1 MDDSDEKN
9 PLSSIQQQATSIQQP
24 ITKIKAMKFITSI
37 ILTGLLAFI
46 AGLYLPWWS
55 LAIAA
60 FAVAALIHQK
70 PWKAFLSGFLGLF
83 LLWGG
88 LALWINFK
96 NDGVLAVKVASL
108 LPLGGSPYLLIV
120 ATGIVSGL
128 IGGLYALT
136 GSYLRSSPG
145 K

>member
-1 MDDSDEKN
+1 LALKKYS
-9 PLSSIQQQATSIQQP
+9 ATKKYAQ
-24 ITKIKAMKFITSI
+24 MKFIISI

-60 FAVAALIHQK
+60 LAVAALVHQK
-70 PWKAFLSGFLGLF
+70 PARAFLSGFIGLF

-88 LALWINFK
+88 LALWIDIK
-96 NDGVLAVKVASL
+96 NDGILSSKISKL
-108 LPLGGSPYLLIV
+108 LPLGGSSALLIV
-120 ATGIVSGL
+120 VTGIVAGL
-128 IGGLYALT
+128 VAGFAALS
-136 GSYLRSSPG
+136 GSYLRSSTA

>member
-1 MDDSDEKN
+1 MIVMGCIRN
-9 PLSSIQQQATSIQQP
+9 LASSIQQPVTNNQQQKKEP
-24 ITKIKAMKFITSI
+24 MKFITSI

-46 AGLYLPWWS
+46 AGLYFPWWS

-88 LALWINFK
+88 LALWINIK

-108 LPLGGSPYLLIV
+108 LPLGGSAYLLIIV
-120 ATGIVSGL
+120 TGVLAGA
-128 IGGLYALT
+128 IGGLAALT
-136 GSYLRSSPG
+136 GSYLRSSSG

>member
-1 MDDSDEKN
+1 
-9 PLSSIQQQATSIQQP
+9 
-24 ITKIKAMKFITSI
+24 MKFITSI

-46 AGLYLPWWS
+46 AGLYFPWWS

-60 FAVAALIHQK
+60 LAVAALIHQK

-88 LALWINFK
+88 LALWINIK

-108 LPLGGSPYLLIV
+108 LPLGGSAYLLIIV
-120 ATGIVSGL
+120 TGVLAGA
-128 IGGLYALT
+128 IGGLAALA
-136 GSYLRSSPG
+136 GSYLRSSSG

>member
-1 MDDSDEKN
+1 VENEDESAIGNKQWTICKGQ
-9 PLSSIQQQATSIQQP
+9 LAIRKT
-24 ITKIKAMKFITSI
+24 KAMKFITSI

-60 FAVAALIHQK
+60 FLVAALIHQK

-88 LALWINFK
+88 LALWINLK

-120 ATGIVSGL
+120 VTGFIAGL
-128 IGGLYALT
+128 IGGLAALA
-136 GSYLRSSPG
+136 GSYLRSSPA

>member
-1 MDDSDEKN
+1 
-9 PLSSIQQQATSIQQP
+9 
-24 ITKIKAMKFITSI
+24 
-37 ILTGLLAFI
+37 
-46 AGLYLPWWS
+46 

-60 FAVAALIHQK
+60 FLVAALIHQK
-70 PWKAFLSGFLGLF
+70 SWKAFLSGFLGLF

-88 LALWINFK
+88 LALWINLK

-120 ATGIVSGL
+120 VTGFIAGL
-128 IGGLYALT
+128 IGGLAALA
-136 GSYLRSSPG
+136 GSYLRSSPA